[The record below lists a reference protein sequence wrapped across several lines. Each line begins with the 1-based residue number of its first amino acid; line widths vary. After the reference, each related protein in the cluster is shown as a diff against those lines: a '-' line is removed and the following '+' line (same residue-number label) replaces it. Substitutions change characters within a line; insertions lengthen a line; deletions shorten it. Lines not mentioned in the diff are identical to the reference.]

1 MASIYFL
8 SKAHYYKFQMV
19 ILHQLLLYIYF
30 QYLKQIITRFKM
42 VLGFIKCW
50 HIFFLRLNQTII
62 SFKWSYQVHQML
74 QFITYTD
81 YIIHFQNSG
90 KSKTMYYDSTN
101 IKSCI
106 SNIKWQNILSKMKLF
121 CKWMQNNHI
130 FLHKN

>member
-1 MASIYFL
+1 
-8 SKAHYYKFQMV
+8 MV

-90 KSKTMYYDSTN
+90 KLKTMYYDSTN

-106 SNIKWQNILSKMKLF
+106 SNIK
-121 CKWMQNNHI
+121 
-130 FLHKN
+130 